1 MSILSVLSGKES
13 SFIFDFVASK
23 ELLSVILEVVDD
35 SKACREVDGLALR
48 VVVQVAASVFSTSV
62 AVDVF

>member
-1 MSILSVLSGKES
+1 VSILSVLSGKES

-35 SKACREVDGLALR
+35 SKACCEVDGLALR
-48 VVVQVAASVFSTSV
+48 VVVQVAASVRSTSV